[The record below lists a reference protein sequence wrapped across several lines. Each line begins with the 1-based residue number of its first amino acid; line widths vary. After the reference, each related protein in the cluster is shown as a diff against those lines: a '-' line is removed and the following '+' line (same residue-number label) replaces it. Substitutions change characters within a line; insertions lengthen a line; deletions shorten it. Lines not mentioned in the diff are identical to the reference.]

1 MSAGRPVTDQ
11 RMRRSTAVTQVERL
25 VAAAD
30 EVHGLAAAGFDVP
43 LAELWVGGA
52 ILERADRLETYDV
65 ALVLDAPAEEV
76 TWLALH
82 PAGEWIADQ
91 LRLTKLAVAW
101 FLRST
106 AHRVH
111 NHRLGTMARVWT
123 SGGPDRDLIDR
134 LRGGELLPTDISMR
148 PDDATLAAQLE
159 TELAQCQQHLA
170 TVLDGYH
177 DRDWRR
183 DHTGFGVHP
192 EDHLW
197 RAAQAVRELSDALDG
212 LRQKRANDT

>member
-1 MSAGRPVTDQ
+1 
-11 RMRRSTAVTQVERL
+11 MRRSTAVTQVERL

-82 PAGEWIADQ
+82 AAGEWIADR
-91 LRLTKLAVAW
+91 LRLTKLGVAW

-123 SGGPDRDLIDR
+123 PAGSDRGLTDR
-134 LRGGELLPTDISMR
+134 LRSGELTSTDISMR

-183 DHTGFGVHP
+183 DHTGFVVHP

-212 LRQKRANDT
+212 IRQERADDT